1 MYYAKV
7 GYSVYFFAKI
17 IQKNNECAR
26 SDGRPALWQSRAL
39 TTFEKDLQ
47 AQGADVVQV
56 DWKPPAGGDE
66 KMLKL
71 LEKLGS

>member
-1 MYYAKV
+1 MSQTKSILNLKLKV
-7 GYSVYFFAKI
+7 VNIGLITFA
-17 IQKNNECAR
+17 
-26 SDGRPALWQSRAL
+26 
-39 TTFEKDLQ
+39 KDLQ
-47 AQGADVVQV
+47 TQGADVVQV